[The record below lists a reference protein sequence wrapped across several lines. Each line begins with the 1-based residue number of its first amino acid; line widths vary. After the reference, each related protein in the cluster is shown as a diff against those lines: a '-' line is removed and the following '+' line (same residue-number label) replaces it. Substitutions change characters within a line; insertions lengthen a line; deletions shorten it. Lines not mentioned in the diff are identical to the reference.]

1 MHKKIFFFLFVI
13 GFISTYG
20 QNGPIKISDETKN
33 NRLSVFANNES
44 ETDYDVKIT
53 ITGSNIR
60 QSSAKPRLIRVPAAS
75 KVLLKS
81 LIINRGKQ
89 PSYTYDLVINDSL
102 SRRAIKPPF
111 KSIRINP
118 KKSIILYITENCKT
132 CDTLLS
138 ELNNSNY
145 KFTSINLFEKPEVK
159 DRMATYLKNEVPS
172 LDSFSNPII
181 SLGGFLHTKINNYS
195 TLLEALNKQE

>member
-1 MHKKIFFFLFVI
+1 MLKKTLFFLFLI
-13 GFISTYG
+13 GIINVYG
-20 QNGPIKISDETKN
+20 QNGPIKITDEEKN
-33 NRLSVFANNES
+33 NRLSVFANNHS

-53 ITGSNIR
+53 ITGTNIR

-102 SRRAIKPPF
+102 SRRVLKPPF
-111 KSIRINP
+111 KPIKIYPS
-118 KKSIILYITENCKT
+118 KSIVLYVTENCKT

-138 ELNNSNY
+138 GLNNSNY
-145 KFTSINLFEKPEVK
+145 KFTSINLIEKPEVK
-159 DRMATYLKNEVPS
+159 ERMATYLKNVVPS
-172 LDSFSNPII
+172 LDSFSDPIV
-181 SLGGFLHTKINNYS
+181 SLGGVLYTKIYNYDQ
-195 TLLEALNKQE
+195 LLEEMNKQE